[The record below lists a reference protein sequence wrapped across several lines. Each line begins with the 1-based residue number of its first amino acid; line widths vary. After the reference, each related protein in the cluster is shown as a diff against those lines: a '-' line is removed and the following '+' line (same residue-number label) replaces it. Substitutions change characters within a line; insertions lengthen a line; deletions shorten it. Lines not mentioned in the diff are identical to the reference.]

1 MPEKRLILVLILFAV
16 LFGVSA
22 CDRETDE
29 SKIKKVII
37 AIQTA
42 AEQKDV
48 KNVIDHLSETYRDSQ
63 GNNREGIKALLLGYF
78 FRYPKISVYINNL
91 QINIKES
98 SAQASFETVLTSK
111 EKTGSLK
118 DIIPQAL
125 GIYAFD
131 VELKKESG
139 DWKVTSASWEDIGIN
154 GELPKA
160 GP

>member
-1 MPEKRLILVLILFAV
+1 MLIKRSGLVLILFAV
-16 LFGVSA
+16 VAGIGA
-22 CDRETDE
+22 CRREGDE
-29 SKIKKVII
+29 SRIKKVIVS
-37 AIQTA
+37 IQDA

-48 KNVIDHLSETYRDSQ
+48 KNVIRHLSESYLDPQ
-63 GNNREGIKALLLGYF
+63 GYNREAVKALLLGYF

-91 QINIKES
+91 QITVDGS
-98 SAQASFETVLTSK
+98 SAKASFETVLTSK

-139 DWKVTSASWEDIGIN
+139 DWKVTSARWEDIGVN
-154 GELPKA
+154 SELPTDK
-160 GP
+160 P

>member
-1 MPEKRLILVLILFAV
+1 MLEKRLMPAFILFAI

-29 SKIKKVII
+29 NKIKNVIT

-42 AEQKDV
+42 AEHKDV

-91 QINIKES
+91 QITIKES

-154 GELPKA
+154 GELPA
-160 GP
+160 GH